1 MPIRLKASRPAPF
14 PQAPQTLGD
23 HIKRRRLA
31 LRLTQKEAAKLL
43 AAGAYTVLNWEKNKA
58 APPIRAIP
66 AILRF
71 LGYDPFPPPNSLAE
85 RLLAKRRQMGWSI
98 EKAASQLGV
107 DEGTWAAWERGA
119 VIPQERY
126 RVTVEGFLEA
136 LDN

>member
-43 AAGAYTVLNWEKNKA
+43 GVGAYTVLNWEKNKA

-66 AILRF
+66 AIVRF

-98 EKAASQLGV
+98 KKAARQLGV
-107 DEGTWAAWERGA
+107 DEGTWTAWEMGTA
-119 VIPQERY
+119 APQERY
-126 RVTVEGFLEA
+126 RATVEAFLQA